1 MAQTIAGIASAV
13 KDVWTSNRML
23 KQFYD
28 ENPVLAKLRDA
39 PGTKV
44 DNMGL
49 QAQVPI
55 HAQRSGGYTSTNAAG
70 GVLNPAGQQGLAQA
84 TYTLVYHWF
93 QVALE
98 TAVLNQ
104 TGGSSQ
110 SIVAGKVLEM
120 EGAINDMSR
129 QCTRQLVGNGDSIVA
144 ACATG
149 GAATEVELLP
159 GSSGG
164 RGYGALQ
171 RGHLYAGLPVDIG
184 TTADTDSLVTG
195 SVITAVEE
203 VEATPSITI
212 GSSISTT
219 AGTHFVYI
227 ANPNS
232 ATAPN
237 TELNGFRNLAGTGT
251 FGGINPATAGNEYWK
266 AAHVDT
272 TTTSFSL
279 DMALNLQT
287 KVFQKSGNYNAVA
300 FTSAKQMAAFY
311 SILQN
316 QVRYNGEQ
324 GLGAGRVGGVTGL
337 TWNGQAVNVLPDI
350 YDSDWFMIN
359 MEDLVLVQ
367 GSIKK
372 PTWATDLQGT
382 GGDILWSP
390 GTTGFLNGAV
400 WPFQIGAQRR
410 NRMAAATG
418 LTA

>member
-1 MAQTIAGIASAV
+1 MAQTIANIASAV
-13 KDVWTSNRML
+13 MDVWTSTRML

-28 ENPVLAKLRDA
+28 ENPVLEKIKAA
-39 PGTKV
+39 SGTTV
-44 DNMGL
+44 DDMGL

-55 HAQRSGGYTSTNAAG
+55 HSQRSGGYTSTNAAG
-70 GVLNPAGQQGLAQA
+70 GSLNPAGQQGVAQA

-93 QVALE
+93 QIALE

-104 TGGSSQ
+104 TGSKAQ
-110 SIVAGKVLEM
+110 SIVSGKVLEM
-120 EGAINDMSR
+120 EGAINDMSKQASR
-129 QCTRQLVGNGDSIVA
+129 QIVGNGDSILA
-144 ACATG
+144 AAATG

-159 GSSGG
+159 AASGG
-164 RGYGALQ
+164 RGFGAIQ
-171 RGHLYAGLPVDIG
+171 RGHIYPGLPVDIG

-203 VEATPSITI
+203 VAASPSITI

-232 ATAPN
+232 ATLPN
-237 TELNGFRNLAGTGT
+237 TELNGLRNMAGNGT

-266 AAHVDT
+266 AAAVDT

-279 DMALNLQT
+279 DFALTLQQAI
-287 KVFQKSGNYNAVA
+287 FQKTGNYSAVV
-300 FTSAKQMAAFY
+300 FTSAKQMANFY
-311 SILQN
+311 SLLQN
-316 QVRYNGEQ
+316 QVRFNGEV
-324 GLGAGRVGGVTGL
+324 GLGAGNVGGVRGL
-337 TWNGQAVNVLPDI
+337 NWNGTGVNVLPDI
-350 YDSDWFMIN
+350 YDQDWFMVN
-359 MEDLVLVQ
+359 LEDLVLVQ
-367 GSIKK
+367 GSIKD
-372 PTWATDLQGT
+372 PTWATKLQGT

-400 WPFQIGAQRR
+400 WPFQIGMQRR
-410 NRMAAATG
+410 NRSAAATA